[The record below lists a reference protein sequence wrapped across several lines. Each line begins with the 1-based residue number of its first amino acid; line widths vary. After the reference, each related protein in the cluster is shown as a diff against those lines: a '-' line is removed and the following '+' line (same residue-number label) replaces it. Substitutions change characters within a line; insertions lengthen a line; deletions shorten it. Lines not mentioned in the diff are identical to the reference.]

1 MGQIKNYLLRLQE
14 LCSDQKFG
22 QDAVEWAVLS
32 GWFKPTY
39 NLEADLCRIFSPQM
53 TQTNA
58 DSASAPSAQ
67 SADLPPETLYDQ
79 MCEAWRRRCR
89 ELEEQSWE
97 SMQPLLEEILGRPNF
112 GHPVPLAPAS

>member
-14 LCSDQKFG
+14 LCSDQQFG

-39 NLEADLCRIFSPQM
+39 HLEADLRRIF
-53 TQTNA
+53 
-58 DSASAPSAQ
+58 APAEDNLEIRK
-67 SADLPPETLYDQ
+67 AGALGKPETLYDQ

-89 ELEEQSWE
+89 ELDEQSWE

-112 GHPVPLAPAS
+112 GHPVPLAQTS